1 MSESKWII
9 RRKTFYWTGRPAWRV
24 THPSLPAYFDH
35 SLHLDTFEDAIEY
48 ACDKARR
55 LAS

>member
-48 ACDKARR
+48 ACDKART